1 MYSPKGFT
9 HHHRCKR
16 EEKGNVKG
24 INFFGFAKKQHYYTH
39 WRKTNSRTKKLIHE
53 QKGKREKVTENSLHE
68 VVIVF
73 SDGPL
78 LTRPQ
83 HQMAN
88 TIRDSLMNDLV

>member
-1 MYSPKGFT
+1 MYSAKGFT

-16 EEKGNVKG
+16 EEKGNVKEM
-24 INFFGFAKKQHYYTH
+24 NFFGFHLKNSIAY
-39 WRKTNSRTKKLIHE
+39 WRKTNNRTKKLIHK
-53 QKGKREKVTENSLHE
+53 QKGKREKVTESSLHA